1 MMSPRDK
8 TALTGPRAGDGAP
21 PSAPDPIPAQPSAVT
36 RGRRA
41 RMRQLTRW
49 RPTLEQLAVLL
60 LGLLVLLVHDV
71 EYMLRQS
78 FWTDEA
84 WVAATTRFPLPQLP
98 ATTSSSPIG
107 WSVLVRL
114 VTVSGTQTSRLL
126 PLAFAGAA
134 VVTAYWFARRIG
146 WRWEVASVAA
156 GLAAALGVLLVPAML
171 VRNDLKQ
178 YTAEAFTA
186 LLTLAL
192 TSRLEREWSRW
203 GLVALSVSVW
213 VGMLFSNAVAF
224 VGVAAFAAVCIIQA
238 VRRAWRR
245 LAEAIVAGVCTGV
258 LMLAV
263 YEAFDARAVTPLNA
277 STYWP
282 HYFLPVNQ
290 GLRAGSAFVV
300 HHFEGVHAYFGLG
313 PWWLAVPLVVAGLVT
328 MVRLGR
334 PATALAV
341 IALWPEMLVLSAVKM
356 YPFLNPRTSTFLF
369 TITVVVAA
377 IGLVG
382 LCSLLRPR
390 LKETVAAG
398 LAAVALVAFAVGAQ
412 PYVRSHTIPNEDV
425 RGQTRYV
432 AAHAAPNDVILVNL
446 ASNWGFAYYWTIGQP
461 ARRFTPA
468 DMQRYVAYFPDQPRI
483 VVASARDQAGVD
495 AALSQALAKARQH
508 RCARIWLIR
517 THISHG
523 EGRAWT
529 SALSRLGESSTPVG
543 HEGLGVIQAGGP
555 SCQ

>member
-1 MMSPRDK
+1 MTSPGDG
-8 TALTGPRAGDGAP
+8 TALTGLRTGDGAP
-21 PSAPDPIPAQPSAVT
+21 PAPDEMPARPGAAATGWRPRV
-36 RGRRA
+36 RR
-41 RMRQLTRW
+41 LTRW
-49 RPTLEQLAVLL
+49 RPTLEQLAVLS

-71 EYMLRQS
+71 GYMLRQS

-84 WVAATTRFPLPQLP
+84 WVAVTTRFPLPQLP

-114 VTVSGTQTSRLL
+114 VTVSGTQTARLL

-146 WRWEVASVAA
+146 WRSEVESVAA

-192 TSRLEREWSRW
+192 TSRLERDWSRR
-203 GLVALSVSVW
+203 GLAALSVSVW
-213 VGMLFSNAVAF
+213 AGLLFSNAVAF
-224 VGVAAFAAVCIIQA
+224 VGVAAFVAVCIIQA
-238 VRRAWRR
+238 ARRAWRR
-245 LAEAIVAGVCTGV
+245 LAEAAVAGACTGV

-282 HYFLPVNQ
+282 RFFLPVTQ
-290 GLRAGSAFVV
+290 GLRADAAFVV
-300 HHFEGVHAYFGLG
+300 QRFGRVHAMFGLG

-328 MVRLGR
+328 MARLGR

-341 IALWPEMLVLSAVKM
+341 IALWPEMLVLSALKK
-356 YPFLNPRTSTFLF
+356 YPFLNLRTSTFLF
-369 TITVVVAA
+369 AVTVVVAA

-382 LCSLLRPR
+382 FCSLLRPW
-390 LKETVAAG
+390 LQGWVAA
-398 LAAVALVAFAVGAQ
+398 LAAVALVAFALGAQ
-412 PYVRSHTIPNEDV
+412 TYLRSHSIPNEDV

-432 AAHAAPNDVILVNL
+432 AAHAAPGDVIVVSL
-446 ASNWGFAYYWTIGQP
+446 ASNWGFAYYWPDGQP

-468 DMQRYVAYFPDQPRI
+468 DMQQYVAYFPGQPRI

-495 AALSQALAKARQH
+495 AALSRALAKARQH
-508 RCARIWLIR
+508 RCARIWLVR
-517 THISHG
+517 THLARG
-523 EGRAWT
+523 EGSAWAA
-529 SALSRLGESSTPVG
+529 ALSRHGQSVTGVG
-543 HEGLGVIQAGGP
+543 HDGLSVIQAGGP